1 MSEQKRLAA
10 EEFGGGPDSL
20 MIEVQTSDTLALSKT
35 EIDLQISTAKNY
47 PRNLVQFQKST
58 MQMVTYSRE
67 VADTLFYKLPRGGK
81 IIEGPSVRFAEIVGQ
96 NWRNCRIGAR
106 TLGTDAKTVT
116 SQGAFHDLETNVAI
130 TFEIKR
136 RITKKDGTRYDDDM
150 IGVTGAAAAG
160 IAFRNAVL
168 KGVPKMFWQPMYE
181 KAIETARGDD
191 KDIAPRRK
199 AALESFD
206 KMGVPVAAILKTLN
220 VSGISKIGGDELLT
234 LRGIYNAIREGT
246 TTADEAFGLGPE
258 PIEPTE
264 EVADEAPKQKSATA
278 EHHSKKLEK
287 ELRSKKK
294 KLDER
299 NHPIAK
305 ASDIPRAQIP
315 KGSEDI
321 WPKNQTID
329 VQPIKPETDP
339 VISPAEQS
347 KIYNAAVQHKW
358 KVPDDVRAMLQQ
370 RFKVDSVRF
379 VRRSQL
385 DAVLKAVSVA
395 P

>member
-1 MSEQKRLAA
+1 MSEQKRAVA
-10 EEFGGGPDSL
+10 ESFDGGPDSM
-20 MIEVQTSDTLALSKT
+20 MIEVQSSDTLALSKT
-35 EIDLQISTAKNY
+35 EIDLQISTAKSY
-47 PRNLVQFQKST
+47 PRSLVAFQKST
-58 MQMVTYSRE
+58 TEMVTYSRE
-67 VADTLFYKLPRGGK
+67 FADTLFYKLPRGGK

-106 TLGTDAKTVT
+106 TLGTDQKTVT

-181 KAIETARGDD
+181 KALETARGDD

-199 AALESFD
+199 KALESFE
-206 KMGVPVAAILKTLN
+206 KMNVPVAAILKTLE
-220 VSGISKIGGDELLT
+220 VTGISKIGGDELLT

-264 EVADEAPKQKSATA
+264 EVKDEPSA

-287 ELRSKKK
+287 ELRAKKK
-294 KLDER
+294 KLDAT
-299 NHPIAK
+299 NHPPAK
-305 ASDIPRAQIP
+305 AADVLRAAIPKSEPIDVTPQKTSTAAPDPNDQFITPKEQSDI
-315 KGSEDI
+315 
-321 WPKNQTID
+321 
-329 VQPIKPETDP
+329 
-339 VISPAEQS
+339 
-347 KIYNAAVQHKW
+347 YNTAVQHGW
-358 KVPDDVRAMLQQ
+358 KVPDEVRAMLQKKFNVEGVT
-370 RFKVDSVRF
+370 RL
-379 VRRSQL
+379 RRSQIKK
-385 DAVLKAVSVA
+385 VLQILVSGT
-395 P
+395 